1 MNQEERPADI
11 EIIPEADVPKKTE
24 NACSFEKVPT
34 PLVLVIFGAT
44 GDLTARK
51 LFPDMYSLFA
61 AGALPDD
68 FRIVGASRTE
78 LSDEEFRARMKKA
91 VETHGDEDMSL
102 WPEMEK
108 RLHYRP
114 IQYDSQDSF
123 NALADFLHDLSK
135 TANLGGNKLFYLAVP
150 PTVYEAIACNL
161 GAAGLAAQDV
171 GYSRIIIE
179 KPFGHDL
186 ESARQLENDL
196 HGHFEERQIFRIDHY
211 LAKDT
216 VQNILMLRFANAIFE
231 PLWNR
236 RYIQHVRITAA
247 ESLGVGSRAGYYD
260 AAGVLRD
267 MFQNHMMQLLA
278 LCAMEPPSL
287 FESERVR
294 DEKNKVYRSLR
305 PFPLDKLDDHL
316 VLGRYG
322 GGMVDGKMVPGY
334 LEEKGVAPDSRT
346 PTFACMKVY
355 IDNWRWQGVPFYI
368 SSGKRM
374 TEKRTEIAVKYKSVP
389 FSMFRNTLGE
399 TIEPNRLIMRIQP
412 REEVN
417 LTFQAK
423 IPGPMCL
430 RTVSMNFDYAQGYS
444 GVVFDAYAKSLL
456 DCMLG
461 DHTLFWRQDS
471 VELSWEFLTPV
482 IEACERQ
489 GSQVPIHMYDPGTLG
504 PLAVDKFY
512 SDRRTTP

>member
-1 MNQEERPADI
+1 MNQEQRPADI
-11 EIIPEADVPKKTE
+11 EITPETDNSGKQE
-24 NACSFEKVPT
+24 NVCAFEKVPT

-44 GDLTARK
+44 GDLTSRK
-51 LFPDMYSLFA
+51 LFPDLYSLFA

-68 FRIVGASRTE
+68 FRIVGASRTN
-78 LSDEEFRARMKKA
+78 LTDDEFRARMKQA
-91 VETHGDEDMSL
+91 VTNHGDEDMSL

-108 RLHYRP
+108 RLRYRP
-114 IQYDSQDSF
+114 VQFDSKESF
-123 NALADFLHDLSK
+123 TALAEFLHELSQ
-135 TANLGGNKLFYLAVP
+135 TANLGANKLFYLAVP
-150 PTVYEAIACNL
+150 PTAYEAIACNL
-161 GAAGLAAQDV
+161 GAAGLAVQNG

-186 ESARQLENDL
+186 ESARQLEKDL

-278 LCAMEPPSL
+278 LCAMEPPSM

-305 PFPLDKLDDHL
+305 PFPLNRLEDFL
-316 VLGRYG
+316 VLGQYG
-322 GGMVDGKMVPGY
+322 GGMVNGENVPGY
-334 LEEKGVAPDSRT
+334 LEEKGVAADSRT

-355 IDNWRWQGVPFYI
+355 IDNWRWQGVPFYL

-374 TEKRTEIAVKYKSVP
+374 TEKRTEIAVKYKNVP
-389 FSMFRNTLGE
+389 FSLFRNTLGE
-399 TIEPNRLIMRIQP
+399 SIEPNRLILRIQP

-430 RTVSMNFDYAQGYS
+430 RTVSMNFDYAQGYT

-482 IEACERQ
+482 IEAYERP
-489 GSQVPIHMYDPGTLG
+489 GSPAPIHAYAPGSLG

-512 SDRRTTP
+512 SDRRATP